1 MHGAE
6 RDGEEDL
13 RGEVEFVAV
22 AQQHA
27 ETTIDKKRAPQRN
40 LQRSLYRIMYVRLNQ
55 PAWP

>member
-27 ETTIDKKRAPQRN
+27 ETTIDKKRAPQGI
-40 LQRSLYRIMYVRLNQ
+40 LAALLL
-55 PAWP
+55 

>member
-27 ETTIDKKRAPQRN
+27 EQKSATEEICGALIIDK
-40 LQRSLYRIMYVRLNQ
+40 V
-55 PAWP
+55 